1 LLGLRNLYR
10 VFHESRKAAR
20 KETTLAVVGDLAEA
34 EKLASLLDAQRDVRG
49 AELLITA
56 TDARNGGVEVSV
68 SGEVV
73 KGKEKVFLSA
83 ITEEAVLRE
92 LAPRVVGSL
101 DEDHLVSLGRGYPVF
116 RRAVCGEIIQK
127 NARQNAVIG
136 VLPIPGADMPVMTAN
151 QGRMVLGI
159 AAAHG
164 EELSVDRAR
173 ELLGVLAAG
182 FGFRALTRQVLK
194 LVPVAGWAASGAM
207 GYAATL
213 AMGWSAVR
221 YFERG
226 KKPPEPGELSDIRQ
240 WARKETETFLARVRR
255 R

>member
-1 LLGLRNLYR
+1 
-10 VFHESRKAAR
+10 
-20 KETTLAVVGDLAEA
+20 
-34 EKLASLLDAQRDVRG
+34 
-49 AELLITA
+49 
-56 TDARNGGVEVSV
+56 
-68 SGEVV
+68 
-73 KGKEKVFLSA
+73 
-83 ITEEAVLRE
+83 
-92 LAPRVVGSL
+92 
-101 DEDHLVSLGRGYPVF
+101 
-116 RRAVCGEIIQK
+116 
-127 NARQNAVIG
+127 
-136 VLPIPGADMPVMTAN
+136 M
-151 QGRMVLGI
+151 
-159 AAAHG
+159 
-164 EELSVDRAR
+164 DRAR